1 MSLFDDH
8 MGVTSLM
15 WFSNKETCMMTQSN
29 FQEFVIIILQ
39 NSFWI
44 FFIFYSNIRNLLF
57 CYCNNFK
64 LLFYFS
70 CFYLTLSVL
79 WINGLSPFIKLLFSL
94 NQYMYIKSWIEQTIW
109 TPPLPLF
116 IKRKPDIRYYE
127 YNLSDTLCNKAWF
140 GPWLCD
146 PKINIFS
153 FFRGTNVPSYMFVQY
168 EDVDWSTLGLPTN
181 MSLKTSDMYLST
193 NKVLY

>member
-1 MSLFDDH
+1 MSLFDNH

-109 TPPLPLF
+109 TPPPLPFLS
-116 IKRKPDIRYYE
+116 KE
-127 YNLSDTLCNKAWF
+127 NLTY
-140 GPWLCD
+140 G
-146 PKINIFS
+146 IMNIIFQIHYVT
-153 FFRGTNVPSYMFVQY
+153 R
-168 EDVDWSTLGLPTN
+168 LGLVLDFATLKSIFLASSGVLTYPVICLSSMKTLIGQLLVCLPTCA
-181 MSLKTSDMYLST
+181 
-193 NKVLY
+193 

>member
-1 MSLFDDH
+1 MSLFDNH

-109 TPPLPLF
+109 TPPPLPFLS
-116 IKRKPDIRYYE
+116 KE
-127 YNLSDTLCNKAWF
+127 NLTY
-140 GPWLCD
+140 G
-146 PKINIFS
+146 IMNIIFQIHYVT
-153 FFRGTNVPSYMFVQY
+153 R
-168 EDVDWSTLGLPTN
+168 LGLVLDFATLKSIFLASSGVLTYPVICLSSMETLIGQLLVCLPTCA
-181 MSLKTSDMYLST
+181 
-193 NKVLY
+193 

>member
-1 MSLFDDH
+1 MSLFDNH

-94 NQYMYIKSWIEQTIW
+94 NQYMYIKSWIVQTIW
-109 TPPLPLF
+109 TLPF
-116 IKRKPDIRYYE
+116 
-127 YNLSDTLCNKAWF
+127 LSKEKLTY
-140 GPWLCD
+140 G
-146 PKINIFS
+146 IMNIIFQIHY
-153 FFRGTNVPSYMFVQY
+153 VAV
-168 EDVDWSTLGLPTN
+168 LGLVLDFATLKSIFLASSGVLTYPVICLSSMGTLIGQLLVRLPTCP
-181 MSLKTSDMYLST
+181 
-193 NKVLY
+193 